1 MKMKNKKEAINNI
14 DLFVLDMD
22 GTVYLGENLIK
33 GSDIFINKVRDQGK
47 DLVFFTNN
55 ASRVPSFYQQRL
67 KRMGL
72 DVEESDII
80 TSGDVTIEF
89 LKTYY
94 PNKRVYLNGTP
105 LLENSFRENGILLVE
120 KEPDVVIQSFDT
132 TMHYDKMHRITNFIR
147 DGVPFLATH
156 CDINCPTEDGYM
168 PDCGAMCAL
177 ITSSTGVEP
186 RYLGKPMR
194 ETLDM
199 VLKITGHT
207 VDDTAFVGDRIYTD
221 VATGVNNGAS
231 GFLVLTGE
239 ADEQTVRESDII
251 PTAVFE
257 SLYEMSKYL

>member
-1 MKMKNKKEAINNI
+1 MLGKKEALEKIN
-14 DLFVLDMD
+14 LYVLDMD

-55 ASRVPSFYQQRL
+55 ASRVPSFYQERL

-72 DVEESDII
+72 EVEEKDII

-94 PNKRVYLNGTP
+94 PEKRVYLNGTP
-105 LLENSFRENGILLVE
+105 LLENSFLESGILLVDE
-120 KEPDVVIQSFDT
+120 YPDVVVQSFDT
-132 TMHYDKMHRITNFIR
+132 TMHYDKMHKITNYIR

-186 RYLGKPMR
+186 RYLGKPMK

-199 VLKITGHT
+199 VLKITGHQ
-207 VDDTAFVGDRIYTD
+207 VHDTAFVGDRIYTD

-231 GFLVLTGE
+231 GFLVMTGE
-239 ADEQTVRESDII
+239 ADENTIRESDIE

-257 SLYEMSKYL
+257 SLFEISKYL